1 MGTST
6 VDIDE
11 IRKSHVNKLSDD
23 KNSALRT
30 WLRYGEQRNYRAQQ
44 FISNRF
50 DRSVDAVEVVLF
62 TTNSH

>member
-11 IRKSHVNKLSDD
+11 IRKPHVNKLSDD

-30 WLRYGEQRNYRAQQ
+30 
-44 FISNRF
+44 
-50 DRSVDAVEVVLF
+50 
-62 TTNSH
+62 